1 MQLGQVISNPDLEG
15 DYSPIYTTE
24 KKKWVR
30 TRKKVGPY
38 RFFFFV

>member
-24 KKKWVR
+24 KKKM
-30 TRKKVGPY
+30 GPY
-38 RFFFFV
+38 M